1 MRKMLPRRCAA
12 GIARGSC
19 LLAAVLGGAAAGSS
33 GCAVGPLRQAQVG
46 ALAKYG
52 SARSIRVAVTG
63 TAPEEVRQ
71 ALADTTQR
79 ALSARTGLVASTPGD
94 SVETDTFRL
103 EVHVETSVA
112 APPQVEGSGRALS
125 QARSVLGLATAA
137 GGKLALEAR
146 LFPPGAGRSVGL
158 ARWESE
164 GDPSAL
170 AAGAGETLGDT
181 LGGLIDERRRDFVER
196 RAADERLL
204 LTPTPLTM
212 APGEI
217 AISDD
222 EVLLGR
228 LAVGVSKHLQLDV
241 IAGGLPIPA
250 AGGGAFAER
259 AIFAGGGAGVAVIGF
274 FDLGIKASLL
284 HETERLPGFAA
295 SCDMLDLFGLG
306 AGGAGIVVAGDG
318 VGGGGYGVVGGANA
332 QFNLFT
338 LTAGKHFG
346 DAQVTAGLWV
356 LDNHHFLPQS
366 AGFQSG
372 CVAAASDGSGG
383 VVAGGIDCG
392 SGSATIPRLPT
403 QVRSFFGAEYVFG
416 PHVSVMAELLPTSH
430 LSTSFVTTGLRV
442 LLGFDRPRGIVA
454 LDRIKLRFDLG
465 AIWTYI
471 PAEPATN
478 HGGAHD
484 ATVGYVPWAGLGVY
498 LL

>member
-1 MRKMLPRRCAA
+1 MRKMVSR
-12 GIARGSC
+12 
-19 LLAAVLGGAAAGSS
+19 GGAAEISLGGCLLFVILGTSGATA
-33 GCAVGPLRQAQVG
+33 GCAVGPLRQARVE
-46 ALAKYG
+46 ALGTHQSTHA
-52 SARSIRVAVTG
+52 IRVAVTG
-63 TAPEEVRQ
+63 EAPEDVKRT
-71 ALADTTQR
+71 LADTTQR
-79 ALSARTGLVASTPGD
+79 AISARTGLIPVAPGAEAD
-94 SVETDTFRL
+94 AFRL
-103 EVHVETSVA
+103 EVHVDASVA
-112 APPQVEGSGRALS
+112 APPHVEAGGSALS
-125 QARSVLGLATAA
+125 QARSVLGLATET
-137 GGKLALEAR
+137 GGKLAFDAT
-146 LFPPGAGRSVGL
+146 LFPPDAARSVGL

-164 GDPSAL
+164 GDPSTL
-170 AAGAGETLGDT
+170 AGTAGATLGDA
-181 LGGLIDERRRDFVER
+181 LGGLIDRRRRDFVER

-212 APGEI
+212 APGEV

-228 LAVGVSKHLQLDV
+228 LAVGISQHLQLDL

-284 HETERLPGFAA
+284 HETEQLPGFSA
-295 SCDMLDLFGLG
+295 SYDMLDLFGLG

-383 VVAGGIDCG
+383 AFAGGIDCG
-392 SGSATIPRLPT
+392 SGSAAIPRLPT
-403 QVRSFFGAEYVFG
+403 QVRSFFGGEYVIG
-416 PHVSVMAELLPTSH
+416 PHVSLMTELLPTSH
-430 LSTSFVTTGLRV
+430 ISTSFVTTGVRV

-478 HGGAHD
+478 RGQAHD
-484 ATVGYVPWAGLGVY
+484 ATVGYVPWVGLGVY
-498 LL
+498 VL